1 MWFRSAVLNKSRR
14 VGLGRTESG
23 GRGTYT
29 IAEDCILSV
38 NEVIVCTIS
47 INFRR
52 GIDGLKTQAKTLLLT
67 LDS

>member
-1 MWFRSAVLNKSRR
+1 M
-14 VGLGRTESG
+14 
-23 GRGTYT
+23 
-29 IAEDCILSV
+29 AEDCILSV

-47 INFRR
+47 INFCR